1 MLTTLFDLDRIL
13 LFTLLLARVS
23 GLVAVAPFLGER
35 LVPVRVRALFAGT
48 LALLMLSFA
57 PQPPRM
63 PVNLVDLVVLAA
75 GEVMIGLALGF
86 AGRLLIQ
93 AFEMAGHI
101 IAIQMGFAMAQVF
114 DPMQGHSGN
123 LLGRWMWIVGMTL
136 FLGLNGHHHLLRAL
150 GGSLDLAP
158 PGSGFPAVGVTEA
171 IVRLGGD
178 SFVTA
183 LRIGAPVIGI
193 LLLTTVAL
201 GILAR
206 TVPQMNVFV
215 VGFPVKIAAGIA
227 ALALSLPYLL
237 DVARRE
243 VGELVHRL
251 SAIVLAV

>member
-1 MLTTLFDLDRIL
+1 MITLFDLDRIF

-35 LVPVRVRALFAGT
+35 FVPVRVRALFAGT
-48 LALLMLSFA
+48 LALLLLSFS
-57 PQPPRM
+57 PEPPRM
-63 PVNLVDLVVLAA
+63 PVNLVDLVVLAG
-75 GEVMIGLALGF
+75 GELFLGVAIGF
-86 AGRLLIQ
+86 AGRLLVQ
-93 AFEMAGHI
+93 AFEMAGHV

-136 FLGLNGHHHLLRAL
+136 FLALNGHHHLLRAL
-150 GGSLDLAP
+150 GESLQLAP
-158 PGSGFPAVGVTEA
+158 PGSGFPIAGITEA
-171 IVRLGGD
+171 IVHLGGD

-183 LRIGAPVIGI
+183 LRIGAPAIGI
-193 LLLTTVAL
+193 LLLTAVAL

-215 VGFPVKIAAGIA
+215 VGFPVKIAAGIT

-251 SAIVLAV
+251 SALVMAA

>member
-1 MLTTLFDLDRIL
+1 LITLFDLDRIF

-35 LVPVRVRALFAGT
+35 FVPVRVRALFAGT
-48 LALLMLSFA
+48 LALLLLSFS
-57 PQPPRM
+57 PEPPRM
-63 PVNLVDLVVLAA
+63 PVNLVDLVVLAG
-75 GEVMIGLALGF
+75 GELFLGVAIGF
-86 AGRLLIQ
+86 AGRLLVQ
-93 AFEMAGHI
+93 AFEMAGHV

-136 FLGLNGHHHLLRAL
+136 FLALNGHHHLLRAL
-150 GGSLDLAP
+150 GESLQLAP
-158 PGSGFPAVGVTEA
+158 PGSGLPVADVTEA

-183 LRIGAPVIGI
+183 LRIGAPAIGI
-193 LLLTTVAL
+193 LLLTAVAL

-227 ALALSLPYLL
+227 ALVLSLPYLL

-243 VGELVHRL
+243 LGELVHRL
-251 SAIVLAV
+251 SALVMAA